1 MFCYCLLQYIFLF
14 SCVHSHSFFS
24 YIFIFLRFWIGF
36 SAWQFFSLFF
46 SERKHETES
55 GRAIQR
61 LIKQDELI
69 IRVSCTIVTLNY
81 WISRVTNGLQF
92 QTTLLPPVNLI
103 CHGYKCFL
111 NILLFNLCKLFIKL
125 SFALLLARVFLCR
138 FEFVVLFLFL
148 YILIEIQLLRFFR
161 RVWFYND

>member
-1 MFCYCLLQYIFLF
+1 MLLSPSIYFSVFLCSFSFLF
-14 SCVHSHSFFS
+14 FLYFH
-24 YIFIFLRFWIGF
+24 FLRFWIGF

-55 GRAIQR
+55 GRTIQR

-111 NILLFNLCKLFIKL
+111 NILLFNLCKLFVKL

-161 RVWFYND
+161 RVWFYTD

>member
-24 YIFIFLRFWIGF
+24 YIFIF
-36 SAWQFFSLFF
+36 SAWEFFSLFF
-46 SERKHETES
+46 SERKYETES
-55 GRAIQR
+55 GRTIQR
-61 LIKQDELI
+61 LIKQEELI
-69 IRVSCTIVTLNY
+69 IQVSWTVVTLNY

-92 QTTLLPPVNLI
+92 LPTSLPPVNFI

-125 SFALLLARVFLCR
+125 SFALLLAGVFLCR